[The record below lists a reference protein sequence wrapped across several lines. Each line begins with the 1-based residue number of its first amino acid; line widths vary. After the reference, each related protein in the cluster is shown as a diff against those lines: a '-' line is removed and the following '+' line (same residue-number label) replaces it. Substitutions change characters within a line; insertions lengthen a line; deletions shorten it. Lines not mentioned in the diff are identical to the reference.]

1 MARSPFLF
9 NTHDLPRRAGEMR
22 EYHLS
27 IDNHGGLGFEVLS
40 IKKDQPI
47 DVDLKIESVSE
58 GVLASAHIESI
69 AVGECGRCLDPLEF
83 EISEDFQE
91 LYEYEKDHRQKSKS
105 KSKSKTDDEE
115 EGDEIEVR
123 QMDGDEI
130 DLDGPIRDAIIL
142 NLPLNPLCSAD
153 CKGLCPDCGEKLAN
167 LPDGHSHEKVD
178 ARWAAL
184 GDLKERLSD
193 ENKRDK

>member
-9 NTHDLPRRAGEMR
+9 STHDLPRRAGEMR

-40 IKKDQPI
+40 IRKDQPI
-47 DVDLKIESVSE
+47 EIDLKIESVSD

-83 EISEDFQE
+83 DISEDFQE
-91 LYEYEKDHRQKSKS
+91 LYEYEKDRRQKSKA
-105 KSKSKTDDEE
+105 KPDEDE
-115 EGDEIEVR
+115 DEIEVR
-123 QMDGDEI
+123 QMDGSEI

-142 NLPLNPLCSAD
+142 NLPLNPLCSPD
-153 CKGLCPDCGEKLAN
+153 CKGLCPDCGEKIAN
-167 LPDGHSHEKVD
+167 LPEGHSHEKVD

-184 GDLKERLSD
+184 GDLKERLSE
-193 ENKRDK
+193 ENKPN